1 VPALGVT
8 ENLLASPLGQT
19 RPVDLVGTVNAMGQ
33 QIWDWSTPDA
43 TDQLAH
49 LTATTLSG
57 KWYASSFPN
66 GQFVTPIDL
75 ADTLEGVYVHTAT
88 DFELLGIAS
97 TQKNASDGE
106 TLVVYD
112 TPVQLYRYPLKAGD
126 SWTSVGVS
134 RNAMLKGLS
143 YAGTDTYEIAVDD
156 AGILYLPSLTFTQAF
171 RVQMTTTV
179 APAAGESAVTR
190 QDSFLA
196 ECFGEIARA
205 TSQTNET
212 QDNFTTA
219 AEIRRLGLAGD

>member
-1 VPALGVT
+1 
-8 ENLLASPLGQT
+8 
-19 RPVDLVGTVNAMGQ
+19 M
-33 QIWDWSTPDA
+33 
-43 TDQLAH
+43 
-49 LTATTLSG
+49 
-57 KWYASSFPN
+57 
-66 GQFVTPIDL
+66 TPIDL
-75 ADTLEGVYVHTAT
+75 ADTIEGVYVHTGT
-88 DFELLGIAS
+88 DLELLGIAS
-97 TQKNASDGE
+97 AQEHPSDGK

-143 YAGTDTYEIAVDD
+143 YAGTDTYQIAVDD

-179 APAAGESAVTR
+179 VPAAGESAVTR

-219 AEIRRLGLAGD
+219 AEIPTSRPARELTCLDGMRGRRASTSGKTRRRATWSSGSRARWSSGRAGRCSRRS